1 MAVGLRKSL
10 FGFNCGDV
18 MKYIEKSQKSFY
30 EKEKELSE
38 QAAEMAERW
47 VVDQLETLRK
57 IAGAKFEVKQWVE
70 EASVAACQHCRAEF
84 SMMNRKQ

>member
-1 MAVGLRKSL
+1 MARLEPAAVAETKVESKEETLWRVVREMVG
-10 FGFNCGDV
+10 
-18 MKYIEKSQKSFY
+18 E
-30 EKEKELSE
+30 E
-38 QAAEMAERW
+38 AAEMAERW

-57 IAGAKFEVKQWVE
+57 IAGEKFEVKQWVE

>member
-1 MAVGLRKSL
+1 MARLEPAAVAETKVESKEETQRRVVREMVG
-10 FGFNCGDV
+10 
-18 MKYIEKSQKSFY
+18 E
-30 EKEKELSE
+30 E
-38 QAAEMAERW
+38 AAEMAERW

-57 IAGAKFEVKQWVE
+57 IAGEKFEVKQWVE

>member
-1 MAVGLRKSL
+1 MVARLEPAAVAETKVESKEETLRRVVREMV
-10 FGFNCGDV
+10 G
-18 MKYIEKSQKSFY
+18 E
-30 EKEKELSE
+30 E
-38 QAAEMAERW
+38 AAEMAERW

-57 IAGAKFEVKQWVE
+57 IAGEKFEVKQWVE

>member
-1 MAVGLRKSL
+1 MARLEPATVAETKVESKEETLRRVVREMVG
-10 FGFNCGDV
+10 
-18 MKYIEKSQKSFY
+18 E
-30 EKEKELSE
+30 E
-38 QAAEMAERW
+38 AAEMAERW

-57 IAGAKFEVKQWVE
+57 IAGEKFEVKQWVE

>member
-1 MAVGLRKSL
+1 MARLEPAAVAETKVESKEETLRRGVREMVG
-10 FGFNCGDV
+10 
-18 MKYIEKSQKSFY
+18 E
-30 EKEKELSE
+30 E
-38 QAAEMAERW
+38 AAEMAERW

-57 IAGAKFEVKQWVE
+57 IAGEKFEVKQWVE

>member
-1 MAVGLRKSL
+1 MVARLEPAAVEETKVESKEETLRRVVREMV
-10 FGFNCGDV
+10 G
-18 MKYIEKSQKSFY
+18 E
-30 EKEKELSE
+30 E
-38 QAAEMAERW
+38 AAEMAERW

>member
-1 MAVGLRKSL
+1 MAETKVESKEETLRRVVREMVG
-10 FGFNCGDV
+10 
-18 MKYIEKSQKSFY
+18 E
-30 EKEKELSE
+30 E
-38 QAAEMAERW
+38 AAEMAERW

-57 IAGAKFEVKQWVE
+57 IAGDKFEVKQWVE

>member
-1 MAVGLRKSL
+1 MVARLEPAAVAETKVESKEETLRRVVREMV
-10 FGFNCGDV
+10 G
-18 MKYIEKSQKSFY
+18 E
-30 EKEKELSE
+30 E
-38 QAAEMAERW
+38 AAEMAERW

-57 IAGAKFEVKQWVE
+57 IAGDKFEVKQWVE

>member
-1 MAVGLRKSL
+1 MARLEPAAVAETKVESKEETLRRVVREMVG
-10 FGFNCGDV
+10 
-18 MKYIEKSQKSFY
+18 E
-30 EKEKELSE
+30 E
-38 QAAEMAERW
+38 AAEMAERW

>member
-1 MAVGLRKSL
+1 MVARLEPAAVAETKVESKEETLRRVVREMV
-10 FGFNCGDV
+10 G
-18 MKYIEKSQKSFY
+18 E
-30 EKEKELSE
+30 E
-38 QAAEMAERW
+38 AAEMAERW

-57 IAGAKFEVKQWVE
+57 IAGEKFAVKQWVE

>member
-1 MAVGLRKSL
+1 MARLEPAAVAETKVESKEETLRRVVREMVG
-10 FGFNCGDV
+10 
-18 MKYIEKSQKSFY
+18 E
-30 EKEKELSE
+30 E
-38 QAAEMAERW
+38 AAEMAERW

-57 IAGAKFEVKQWVE
+57 IAKTKFEVKQWVE

>member
-1 MAVGLRKSL
+1 LVARLEPAAVAETKVESKEETLRRVVREMV
-10 FGFNCGDV
+10 G
-18 MKYIEKSQKSFY
+18 E
-30 EKEKELSE
+30 E
-38 QAAEMAERW
+38 AAEMAERW

-57 IAGAKFEVKQWVE
+57 IAGEKFEVKQWVE

>member
-1 MAVGLRKSL
+1 MARLEPAAVAETKVESKEETLRRVVRERVG
-10 FGFNCGDV
+10 
-18 MKYIEKSQKSFY
+18 E
-30 EKEKELSE
+30 E
-38 QAAEMAERW
+38 AAEMAERW

>member
-1 MAVGLRKSL
+1 MARLEPAAVAETKVESKEETLRRVVREMVG
-10 FGFNCGDV
+10 
-18 MKYIEKSQKSFY
+18 E
-30 EKEKELSE
+30 E
-38 QAAEMAERW
+38 AAEMAERW

-57 IAGAKFEVKQWVE
+57 IAGDKFEVKQWVE

>member
-1 MAVGLRKSL
+1 MVARLEPAAVAETKVESKEETLRRVVREMV
-10 FGFNCGDV
+10 G
-18 MKYIEKSQKSFY
+18 E
-30 EKEKELSE
+30 E
-38 QAAEMAERW
+38 AAEMAERW

-57 IAGAKFEVKQWVE
+57 IAKTKFEVKQWVE

>member
-1 MAVGLRKSL
+1 MVARLEPAAVAETKVESKEETLRRVVREMV
-10 FGFNCGDV
+10 G
-18 MKYIEKSQKSFY
+18 E
-30 EKEKELSE
+30 E
-38 QAAEMAERW
+38 AAEMAERW

>member
-1 MAVGLRKSL
+1 MVARLEPAAVAETKVKSKEETLRRVVREMV
-10 FGFNCGDV
+10 G
-18 MKYIEKSQKSFY
+18 E
-30 EKEKELSE
+30 E
-38 QAAEMAERW
+38 AAEMAERW

-57 IAGAKFEVKQWVE
+57 IAGEKFEVKQWVE

>member
-1 MAVGLRKSL
+1 MAARLEPAAVAETKVESREETLRRVVREMA
-10 FGFNCGDV
+10 G
-18 MKYIEKSQKSFY
+18 E
-30 EKEKELSE
+30 E
-38 QAAEMAERW
+38 AAAMAERW

-57 IAGAKFEVKQWVE
+57 IAESKFEVKQWVE

>member
-1 MAVGLRKSL
+1 MVARLEPAAVAETKVESKEETLRRVVREMV
-10 FGFNCGDV
+10 G
-18 MKYIEKSQKSFY
+18 E
-30 EKEKELSE
+30 E
-38 QAAEMAERW
+38 AAEMAERW

-57 IAGAKFEVKQWVE
+57 SAGEKFEVKQWVE

>member
-1 MAVGLRKSL
+1 MVARLEPAAVAETKVESKEETLRRVVREMV
-10 FGFNCGDV
+10 GEEAV
-18 MKYIEKSQKSFY
+18 
-30 EKEKELSE
+30 
-38 QAAEMAERW
+38 EMAERW

-57 IAGAKFEVKQWVE
+57 IAGEKFEVKQWVE

>member
-1 MAVGLRKSL
+1 MARLEPAAVAETKVESKEETLLRVVREMVG
-10 FGFNCGDV
+10 
-18 MKYIEKSQKSFY
+18 E
-30 EKEKELSE
+30 E
-38 QAAEMAERW
+38 AAEMAERW

-57 IAGAKFEVKQWVE
+57 IAGEKFEVKQWVE

>member
-1 MAVGLRKSL
+1 MAETKVESKEETLRRVVREMVG
-10 FGFNCGDV
+10 
-18 MKYIEKSQKSFY
+18 E
-30 EKEKELSE
+30 E
-38 QAAEMAERW
+38 AAEMAERW

-57 IAGAKFEVKQWVE
+57 IAGEKFEVKQWVE

>member
-1 MAVGLRKSL
+1 MARLEPAAVAETKVESKEETLRRVVREMVG
-10 FGFNCGDV
+10 
-18 MKYIEKSQKSFY
+18 E
-30 EKEKELSE
+30 E
-38 QAAEMAERW
+38 AAEMAERW

-57 IAGAKFEVKQWVE
+57 IAGEKFEVKQWVE

>member
-1 MAVGLRKSL
+1 MARLEPAAVAETKVESKEETLRRVVREMVG
-10 FGFNCGDV
+10 
-18 MKYIEKSQKSFY
+18 
-30 EKEKELSE
+30 KE
-38 QAAEMAERW
+38 AAEMAERW

-57 IAGAKFEVKQWVE
+57 IAGEKFEVKQWVE

>member
-1 MAVGLRKSL
+1 MARLEPATVAETKVESKEETLRRVVREMVG
-10 FGFNCGDV
+10 
-18 MKYIEKSQKSFY
+18 E
-30 EKEKELSE
+30 E
-38 QAAEMAERW
+38 AAEMAERW

>member
-1 MAVGLRKSL
+1 MARLAPAAVAETKVESKEETLRRVVREMVG
-10 FGFNCGDV
+10 
-18 MKYIEKSQKSFY
+18 E
-30 EKEKELSE
+30 E
-38 QAAEMAERW
+38 AAEMAERW

-57 IAGAKFEVKQWVE
+57 IAGEKFEVKQWVE

>member
-1 MAVGLRKSL
+1 MARLEPAAVAETKVESKEETLRRVVREMVG
-10 FGFNCGDV
+10 
-18 MKYIEKSQKSFY
+18 E
-30 EKEKELSE
+30 E
-38 QAAEMAERW
+38 AAEIW